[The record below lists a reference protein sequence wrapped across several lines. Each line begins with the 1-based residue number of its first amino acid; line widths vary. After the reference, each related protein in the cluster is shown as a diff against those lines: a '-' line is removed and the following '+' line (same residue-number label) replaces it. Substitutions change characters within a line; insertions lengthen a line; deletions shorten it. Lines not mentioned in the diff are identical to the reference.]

1 MTAGNHACVCMCVC
15 GAVRIRIELIFI
27 ESLSLSLSVSPSSY
41 AGLTEEAYEAFLKRS
56 IEVSHPLAAVR
67 GKVKRCANMCLLRGK
82 GGGQLLY
89 NSMRGTG
96 VTT

>member
-1 MTAGNHACVCMCVC
+1 MRVCVCVCVALY
-15 GAVRIRIELIFI
+15 GSGLNSSSL
-27 ESLSLSLSVSPSSY
+27 SLSLSLSVSPSSY